1 MSTTG
6 NSALVTL
13 IVKVVDARLK
23 KILPGLIE
31 KYINESVSIEL
42 NESEIIKQVSN
53 SAKKQIIGTQTSKPK
68 QRSSTSFKDLMADDD
83 DDELV
88 VTKTNSPKKIVD
100 AKNEMKLKVE
110 QKTFAKNNPT
120 LNNILKQTAK
130 EIIDDPTIR
139 VESYDKAGSAPS
151 NVIGGNVVANTKN
164 FGNNELKE
172 IMKAT
177 GADDKTA
184 SLLARDYSGMIPK
197 SNKPQVNNNNV
208 VRRAMQ
214 QPIIEEDYENV
225 DYTNP
230 NFGSSRRPEPVQNYN
245 IPEPQDIEPQVPAP
259 MQAPAPNTLS
269 RNPNAR
275 VAFQDVIPDE
285 TSFLSPEV
293 LNELRSNASYSVK

>member
-6 NSALVTL
+6 NSALVAL

-42 NESEIIKQVSN
+42 NEAEIVKQVSS
-53 SAKKQIIGTQTSKPK
+53 SAKRQIVGTQTSKPK

-83 DDELV
+83 DELV
-88 VTKTNSPKKIVD
+88 VTKTNSPKKID
-100 AKNEMKLKVE
+100 AVKNDMKLKVE

-130 EIIDDPTIR
+130 EIIDDPTKR
-139 VESYDKAGSAPS
+139 VESYDKAGSSPS
-151 NVIGGNVVANTKN
+151 NVIGGNVVAQTKN
-164 FGNNELKE
+164 FGNRELKE

-177 GADDKTA
+177 GADDRTA
-184 SLLARDYSGMIPK
+184 SLLARDYSGMMPK

-214 QPIIEEDYENV
+214 QPIIDEDYENV
-225 DYTNP
+225 DYTDP
-230 NFGSSRRPEPVQNYN
+230 NFGSSRRPEPIQNYD

-259 MQAPAPNTLS
+259 MPVPTPNMMS

-275 VAFQDVIPDE
+275 VSFQDVIPDE

-293 LNELRSNASYSVK
+293 LNELRSNASYSVT